1 MENGKKI
8 TVQLSPVILE
18 KLDRICEEKGIR
30 RPAALSIAI
39 DKLWKEEHAA
49 D

>member
-1 MENGKKI
+1 MENSKKI

-39 DKLWKEEHAA
+39 DKLWKEECAA

>member
-1 MENGKKI
+1 MENSKKI

-39 DKLWKEEHAA
+39 DKLWKEEYAA